1 MKIGV
6 VSDTHRNKSILNDV
20 VEWLLSD
27 QHIGSLYH
35 LGDDY
40 EDVSDLA
47 DRGVEI
53 VQVPGIYHQRYYD
66 GTLPK
71 KQVENIMGLRIVLV
85 HSLDKDITENDKT
98 VTDIILFGHTHKP
111 TIQLRDGLLLMNPGH
126 MKSHIDKTVEP
137 SFGLL
142 DIQDQSVTA
151 TIFDLNFKEINRVK
165 LMKSE
170 SGLFRTS

>member
-6 VSDTHRNKSILNDV
+6 VSDTHRNKDFLNTV
-20 VEWLLSD
+20 VEWLIEN
-27 QHIGSLYH
+27 QHIVCLYH

-47 DRGVEI
+47 DKGIEI

-71 KQVENIMGLRIVLV
+71 TQVENIMDLRIVLV
-85 HSLDKDITENDKT
+85 HSLEKDITEEDKT
-98 VTDIILFGHTHKP
+98 VTDIILYGHTHRP
-111 TIQLRDGLLLMNPGH
+111 EIALRDGLLLMNPGH

-142 DIQDQSVTA
+142 EIQDQSVTA
-151 TIFDLNFKEINRVK
+151 TIFDMKFKEVNKVK